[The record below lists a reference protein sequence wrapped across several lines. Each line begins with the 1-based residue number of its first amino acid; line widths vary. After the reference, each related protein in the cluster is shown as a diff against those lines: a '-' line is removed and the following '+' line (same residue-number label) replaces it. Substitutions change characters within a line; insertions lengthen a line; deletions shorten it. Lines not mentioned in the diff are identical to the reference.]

1 MKKIVLAGLM
11 ALSFAVSS
19 GLFAA
24 ANAAGVEQRLQRRT
38 RPRSATAADGAKP
51 GCAEGPARE
60 GRPFACIRV
69 AVRGFRVRVR
79 A

>member
-24 ANAAGVEQRLQRRT
+24 ANAEVTGSGSYTQAIGN
-38 RPRSATAADGAKP
+38 G
-51 GCAEGPARE
+51 G
-60 GRPFACIRV
+60 
-69 AVRGFRVRVR
+69 
-79 A
+79 

>member
-24 ANAAGVEQRLQRRT
+24 ANAAETNGGY
-38 RPRSATAADGAKP
+38 SAYQTTIGS
-51 GCAEGPARE
+51 GG
-60 GRPFACIRV
+60 
-69 AVRGFRVRVR
+69 
-79 A
+79 